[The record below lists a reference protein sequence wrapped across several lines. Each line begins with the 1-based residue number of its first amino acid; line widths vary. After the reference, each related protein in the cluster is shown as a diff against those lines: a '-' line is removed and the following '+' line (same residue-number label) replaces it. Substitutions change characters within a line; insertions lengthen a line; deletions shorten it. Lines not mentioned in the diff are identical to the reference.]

1 MPLNPLQNAVPTQ
14 QIPKE
19 APSYF
24 SPFFPQAPKATEE
37 ISIWKPPPTANE
49 PHLRSKAPKNQPST
63 PPQIPTVGATS
74 IYYSKQNS
82 FSKSKNNSI
91 DDGRAQ
97 LYQPK
102 VKKSLDE
109 IMWLGS
115 VSGFPVPAPPPPKV
129 EPTIRT
135 KLARK
140 PEAKSSAACLNAN
153 GYVMQRNL
161 PPKDTRTK
169 EQKKADEEA
178 EKKRKEDEEA
188 RRKRL
193 AAHSKKA
200 GEVKNNQA
208 EQRVRPSGR
217 RGKVFLP
224 IPLPQETA
232 QRSNRPNA
240 NHRPNLPENDTSYA
254 PSNPFLPQPI
264 ETTRRSNRRSEKPEK
279 PKVENEEESVW
290 MGLPQPI
297 ETVRRSNRKKPMGSG
312 GSGGSVDNKDGKDD
326 TKVTPIEILPEP
338 IESSRRSH
346 RPRKSQ
352 ESALPQPEETTGRSN
367 RPTAAPLQKVER
379 DPSTPTTSFFGPNIA
394 PQPYETTKRS
404 HRPISARPLIPQP
417 IETSRRSNRIRVPQ
431 PEMHL
436 EIEAQETPQPVTLSS
451 HSGHH
456 YLRRNSTT
464 KPNTPSLYPG
474 PGTFVRDRER
484 ERRLM
489 RKVWARPNDHVS
501 HLHEPVDSVPPSPI
515 GSPEQSRC
523 PSLSTSPTSSA
534 ASSTWEVSNKLNKT
548 VGTKAAR
555 RGSGEDGFGP
565 YILGLEK
572 DLRKEGAI
580 GSAGIKRER
589 AKEEVEH
596 PFPVVTEDKG
606 SEDKK
611 PKGATDGSGIR
622 SERSET
628 VRPLFTSA
636 ITDGVLEIKHP
647 QPRRASDGKAADD
660 YPICHSPVHGKFT
673 VPWGKKEGQIEE
685 RGGFNNS
692 RVPTDELDGPAPLN
706 INTTN
711 VNTQLPTPPDSL
723 PSSVSNKQFL
733 GGPRTAPPRVI
744 YTPMAPSPGYT
755 VASLPPRRKDDND
768 VEVTEEFINAVVT
781 YLSLHF
787 ESIAAKYDTEL
798 ALYTNT
804 SEAQVKS
811 DRRGAVR
818 KYVERWIT
826 ENPEMASG
834 EGRKGGF
841 W

>member
-1 MPLNPLQNAVPTQ
+1 MPLNPLQNAVPKQ

-24 SPFFPQAPKATEE
+24 APFFPQAPKATEGV
-37 ISIWKPPPTANE
+37 SIWKPHPNTNE
-49 PHLRSKAPKNQPST
+49 PHFRSKAPKNQPST
-63 PPQIPTVGATS
+63 PPQIPTVGAAS
-74 IYYSKQNS
+74 VHHSKQNS
-82 FSKSKNNSI
+82 FSSSKKNSI

-102 VKKSLDE
+102 VNKSLDE

-115 VSGFPVPAPPPPKV
+115 VLGFPVPAPPPPRV

-135 KLARK
+135 KLSRK

-153 GYVMQRNL
+153 DYVVQG
-161 PPKDTRTK
+161 DTRTE

-178 EKKRKEDEEA
+178 ERKRKEDEEA

-200 GEVKNNQA
+200 GEFRGNQG

-240 NHRPNLPENDTSYA
+240 NHRPNLPDNNTSYA
-254 PSNPFLPQPI
+254 PSHPFLPQPI
-264 ETTRRSNRRSEKPEK
+264 ETTRRSNRRPEK
-279 PKVENEEESVW
+279 AKVGSEESVW

-297 ETVRRSNRKKPMGSG
+297 ETVRRSNRKGPLVSRGSG
-312 GSGGSVDNKDGKDD
+312 GCSDNKDGKDD
-326 TKVTPIEILPEP
+326 TKPVSTEVLPEL
-338 IESSRRSH
+338 IGSSLRSH

-352 ESALPQPEETTGRSN
+352 ESTLPRPEETTRRSN
-367 RPTAAPLQKVER
+367 RPTATPVQGAEQDLP
-379 DPSTPTTSFFGPNIA
+379 TPTASFFGPNIV
-394 PQPYETTKRS
+394 PQPYETTRRS
-404 HRPISARPLIPQP
+404 HRPISARPLIPQLV
-417 IETSRRSNRIRVPQ
+417 ETSRRSNRVRVPQ

-436 EIEAQETPQPVTLSS
+436 VMEPENAPQPAALSS

-456 YLRRNSTT
+456 YLRRSSTT
-464 KPNTPSLYPG
+464 KPNTPGLYPTSG
-474 PGTFVRDRER
+474 AFARDPER
-484 ERRLM
+484 ERRVM

-501 HLHEPVDSVPPSPI
+501 HLHEPVDSAPPSPA

-523 PSLSTSPTSSA
+523 PSLSTSPTSST
-534 ASSTWEVSNKLNKT
+534 ASSTWETSNKLNKT
-548 VGTKAAR
+548 VGAKAAR
-555 RGSGEDGFGP
+555 RGSRGDGFGP
-565 YILGLEK
+565 YILGLGK
-572 DLRKEGAI
+572 DLLKEGVV

-589 AKEEVEH
+589 TKEEVEC
-596 PFPVVTEDKG
+596 PFPVVTEDKWSG
-606 SEDKK
+606 DKRTK
-611 PKGATDGSGIR
+611 VATDASGIR

-628 VRPLFTSA
+628 VRPKFTSA

-647 QPRRASDGKAADD
+647 QPRRASDEKAVDD
-660 YPICHSPVHGKFT
+660 YPICHSPVHGKFA
-673 VPWGKKEGQIEE
+673 VPWGKKEEQTEE
-685 RGGFNNS
+685 RGGFNSS
-692 RVPTDELDGPAPLN
+692 RIPTDEFDGPAPLN
-706 INTTN
+706 IGTAN

-723 PSSVSNKQFL
+723 PSSESNKQFL
-733 GGPRTAPPRVI
+733 GGPRIAPSRVI

-755 VASLPPRRKDDND
+755 VASLPPRRKGDND
-768 VEVTEEFINAVVT
+768 VEVTEEFVNALMV
-781 YLSLHF
+781 YLSLNY
-787 ESIAAKYDTEL
+787 ESIAAKYDAEL

-804 SEAQVKS
+804 SEAQVKA
-811 DRRGAVR
+811 DRKGVVR
-818 KYVERWIT
+818 KYVERWVS

>member
-1 MPLNPLQNAVPTQ
+1 MPLNPLQNAVPKQ

-24 SPFFPQAPKATEE
+24 SPFFPQAPQTTAE
-37 ISIWKPPPTANE
+37 ISIWKPPPTTGE
-49 PHLRSKAPKNQPST
+49 PHFRSKAPKNQPGT

-74 IYYSKQNS
+74 VNHSRQSS
-82 FSKSKNNSI
+82 FSRSKNNSI

-102 VKKSLDE
+102 VNKSLDE

-115 VSGFPVPAPPPPKV
+115 VSGFPVPAPPPPRV

-140 PEAKSSAACLNAN
+140 PAAIPSAACVNIN
-153 GYVMQRNL
+153 DYVMQRNFT
-161 PPKDTRTK
+161 KDTRTE

-188 RRKRL
+188 RRRRL

-200 GEVKNNQA
+200 GEVRNNQG

-240 NHRPNLPENDTSYA
+240 NHRPNLPENNTSYA

-264 ETTRRSNRRSEKPEK
+264 ETTRRSNRRPEK
-279 PKVENEEESVW
+279 LKVDSEESVW

-297 ETVRRSNRKKPMGSG
+297 ETVRRSNRKIPLGGRGSG
-312 GSGGSVDNKDGKDD
+312 GSSENKDGNNDSKPAF
-326 TKVTPIEILPEP
+326 TKTLPEP

-352 ESALPQPEETTGRSN
+352 ESALPQPEETSRRSN
-367 RPTAAPLQKVER
+367 RPTAAPAQKAGQ
-379 DPSTPTTSFFGPNIA
+379 DPPTPTTSFFGPSIV

-404 HRPISARPLIPQP
+404 YRPIAARPLIPQP
-417 IETSRRSNRIRVPQ
+417 IETSRRSNRVRVPQ

-436 EIEAQETPQPVTLSS
+436 ETEAQNTPQPVALSS

-456 YLRRNSTT
+456 YLRRSSTT
-464 KPNTPSLYPG
+464 KPNTPGLYPTSG
-474 PGTFVRDRER
+474 AFARDQER
-484 ERRLM
+484 ERRLV
-489 RKVWARPNDHVS
+489 KKLWARPNDHVS
-501 HLHEPVDSVPPSPI
+501 HLHEPVDSAPPSPA

-523 PSLSTSPTSSA
+523 PSLTTSPTSSA
-534 ASSTWEVSNKLNKT
+534 ASSAWEISDKLNKT
-548 VGTKAAR
+548 VGVKAVR
-555 RGSGEDGFGP
+555 RGSGGDEFGP

-572 DLRKEGAI
+572 GLRKEGAI

-589 AKEEVEH
+589 VKEEVECL
-596 PFPVVTEDKG
+596 FPVVTEGKG
-606 SEDKK
+606 GEDKK
-611 PKGATDGSGIR
+611 PKVATDGSGIR

-628 VRPLFTSA
+628 ARPKFISA
-636 ITDGVLEIKHP
+636 IVDGVLEIKHP
-647 QPRRASDGKAADD
+647 QPRQASDGNAVDD
-660 YPICHSPVHGKFT
+660 YPICHSPVRGKFT
-673 VPWGKKEGQIEE
+673 VPWGTKEEQAGE
-685 RGGFNNS
+685 RGGFNIS
-692 RVPTDELDGPAPLN
+692 RIPTDELDGPTPLN
-706 INTTN
+706 IGTTN
-711 VNTQLPTPPDSL
+711 MNAQLPTPPDSL
-723 PSSVSNKQFL
+723 PSSVSSKQFL
-733 GGPRTAPPRVI
+733 GGPRTAPSRAI
-744 YTPMAPSPGYT
+744 YSPMAPSPGYT
-755 VASLPPRRKDDND
+755 VASLPPRRKGDSD
-768 VEVTEEFINAVVT
+768 VEVTEEFVNAVMV
-781 YLSLHF
+781 YLSLNY
-787 ESIAAKYDTEL
+787 ESVAAKYDAEL
-798 ALYTNT
+798 VLYTNT
-804 SEAQVKS
+804 SEAQVKA
-811 DRRGAVR
+811 DRKGVVR
-818 KYVERWIT
+818 KYIERWIS

>member
-1 MPLNPLQNAVPTQ
+1 MPLNPLQNAVPKQ

-24 SPFFPQAPKATEE
+24 SPFFPQAPKATED

-49 PHLRSKAPKNQPST
+49 PYFRSKAPKNQPST
-63 PPQIPTVGATS
+63 PRQIPTVGAAS
-74 IYYSKQNS
+74 VYPSKQNS
-82 FSKSKNNSI
+82 FSRSKNNSI

-102 VKKSLDE
+102 VNKSLDE

-115 VSGFPVPAPPPPKV
+115 VSGFPVPAPPPPRI

-140 PEAKSSAACLNAN
+140 PEAKSSAACLNTD
-153 GYVMQRNL
+153 GYVTQGNL
-161 PPKDTRTK
+161 PFKDTRTE

-178 EKKRKEDEEA
+178 ERKRKEDEEA

-200 GEVKNNQA
+200 GEVKNNQG
-208 EQRVRPSGR
+208 EPRVRPSGR

-240 NHRPNLPENDTSYA
+240 NHRPNLPENNTSYA
-254 PSNPFLPQPI
+254 PSHPFLPQPI
-264 ETTRRSNRRSEKPEK
+264 ETTRRSNRRSER
-279 PKVENEEESVW
+279 PKAGSDESVW

-297 ETVRRSNRKKPMGSG
+297 ETVRRSNRKGPLGSRG
-312 GSGGSVDNKDGKDD
+312 GRGSSDNKDGKGD
-326 TKVTPIEILPEP
+326 TKPVSTEILPEP

-346 RPRKSQ
+346 RPRKSE
-352 ESALPQPEETTGRSN
+352 ESALPQPEETTRRSN
-367 RPTAAPLQKVER
+367 RPTAAPVSRAGQ
-379 DPSTPTTSFFGPNIA
+379 DPPTPTTSFFGPNIV
-394 PQPYETTKRS
+394 PQPYETTRRS
-404 HRPISARPLIPQP
+404 YRPISARPLIPQP
-417 IETSRRSNRIRVPQ
+417 IETSRRSNRVRIPQ

-436 EIEAQETPQPVTLSS
+436 EIEAQDTPQPVALSS

-464 KPNTPSLYPG
+464 KPNTPGLYPASG
-474 PGTFVRDRER
+474 AFVRDRGR
-484 ERRLM
+484 ERRLV
-489 RKVWARPNDHVS
+489 KKGCARPNDHVS
-501 HLHEPVDSVPPSPI
+501 HLHEPVDSVPPSPVD
-515 GSPEQSRC
+515 SPEQSRC

-548 VGTKAAR
+548 IGAKAVR
-555 RGSGEDGFGP
+555 RGSGKDGFGP
-565 YILGLEK
+565 YILSLEK
-572 DLRKEGAI
+572 GLQKQGAV
-580 GSAGIKRER
+580 GGAGIKREH
-589 AKEEVEH
+589 AKEEVEY

-606 SEDKK
+606 REDKK
-611 PKGATDGSGIR
+611 PKVATDGSGIR

-628 VRPLFTSA
+628 VRPKFTSA

-647 QPRRASDGKAADD
+647 QPRQASDERVTDD

-673 VPWGKKEGQIEE
+673 VPWGKKEELIEE
-685 RGGFNNS
+685 RGGFDS
-692 RVPTDELDGPAPLN
+692 SCIPTDELDGPPPLN
-706 INTTN
+706 ISAMN

-723 PSSVSNKQFL
+723 PSSVSGKQFL
-733 GGPRTAPPRVI
+733 GGPRTTPSRVI

-755 VASLPPRRKDDND
+755 VASLPPRQKEDNG
-768 VEVTEEFINAVVT
+768 VKVTEEFVNAVMV
-781 YLSLHF
+781 YLSLNY
-787 ESIAAKYDTEL
+787 ESIAAKYDAEL
-798 ALYTNT
+798 AVYTDS
-804 SEAQVKS
+804 SEAQVKA
-811 DRRGAVR
+811 DRKGVVR
-818 KYVERWIT
+818 KYIERWIS

>member
-1 MPLNPLQNAVPTQ
+1 MPLNPLQNAVPKQ

-24 SPFFPQAPKATEE
+24 SPFFPQTPKLTEE
-37 ISIWKPPPTANE
+37 ISVWKPPPTANE

-74 IYYSKQNS
+74 VHRSKRNS
-82 FSKSKNNSI
+82 FSRSKNNVI
-91 DDGRAQ
+91 DNGKAQ

-102 VKKSLDE
+102 VNKSLDE

-115 VSGFPVPAPPPPKV
+115 VSGFPVPAPPPPRV

-135 KLARK
+135 KLSRK

-153 GYVMQRNL
+153 NYVVQGDL
-161 PPKDTRTK
+161 PSRDTRT
-169 EQKKADEEA
+169 EGQKKADEEA

-200 GEVKNNQA
+200 GDAKNNQG

-240 NHRPNLPENDTSYA
+240 NHRPNLPENNTSYA
-254 PSNPFLPQPI
+254 PSHPFLPQPI
-264 ETTRRSNRRSEKPEK
+264 ETTRRSNRRPEK
-279 PKVENEEESVW
+279 PKVEGEESVW

-297 ETVRRSNRKKPMGSG
+297 ETVRRSNRKSPLGSR
-312 GSGGSVDNKDGKDD
+312 GSRGSLGDKDGNDN
-326 TKVTPIEILPEP
+326 TKPTSTEVLPEP

-352 ESALPQPEETTGRSN
+352 ESALPQPEETTRRSN
-367 RPTAAPLQKVER
+367 RPMATPAQRAGQ
-379 DPSTPTTSFFGPNIA
+379 DPPTPTTSFFGPNIVL
-394 PQPYETTKRS
+394 QPYETTRRS

-417 IETSRRSNRIRVPQ
+417 IETSRRSNRVRVPQ

-436 EIEAQETPQPVTLSS
+436 EMEAQNTPQPVALSS

-456 YLRRNSTT
+456 YLRRSSTT
-464 KPNTPSLYPG
+464 KPNTPGLYPAS
-474 PGTFVRDRER
+474 GTSVRGLER
-484 ERRLM
+484 ERRLV

-501 HLHEPVDSVPPSPI
+501 HLHEPVDSVPPSPV

-534 ASSTWEVSNKLNKT
+534 ASSTWETSNRLNKT
-548 VGTKAAR
+548 VGVKTAGR
-555 RGSGEDGFGP
+555 VSGGGGFGP

-572 DLRKEGAI
+572 DLQKEGAI

-589 AKEEVEH
+589 AKEEVEY
-596 PFPVVTEDKG
+596 PFPVVTEDKWSG
-606 SEDKK
+606 DKK
-611 PKGATDGSGIR
+611 SKVATDGSGIR

-628 VRPLFTSA
+628 VRPKFTSA

-647 QPRRASDGKAADD
+647 QPRQAFDEKAADD

-673 VPWGKKEGQIEE
+673 VPWGKKDGQTEE
-685 RGGFNNS
+685 RGGFNHS
-692 RVPTDELDGPAPLN
+692 HILTDESDGPAPLN
-706 INTTN
+706 ISTTN
-711 VNTQLPTPPDSL
+711 ANAQLPTPPDSL
-723 PSSVSNKQFL
+723 PSSVSNKQFF
-733 GGPRTAPPRVI
+733 GSPRSAPSRAI

-755 VASLPPRRKDDND
+755 VASLPPRRKGDND
-768 VEVTEEFINAVVT
+768 VEVTEEFVNALMV
-781 YLSLHF
+781 YLSLNY
-787 ESIAAKYDTEL
+787 ESIAARYDKEL

-804 SEAQVKS
+804 SEAQVKA
-811 DRRGAVR
+811 DRKGVVR
-818 KYVERWIT
+818 KYIERWIS

>member
-1 MPLNPLQNAVPTQ
+1 MPLNPLQNAVPKQ

-24 SPFFPQAPKATEE
+24 SPFFPQAPQTTAE
-37 ISIWKPPPTANE
+37 ISIWKPPPTTGE
-49 PHLRSKAPKNQPST
+49 PHFRSKAPKNQPGT

-74 IYYSKQNS
+74 VNHSRQSS
-82 FSKSKNNSI
+82 FSRSKNNSI

-102 VKKSLDE
+102 VNKSLDE

-115 VSGFPVPAPPPPKV
+115 VSGFPVPAPPPPRV

-140 PEAKSSAACLNAN
+140 PAAIPSAACVNIN
-153 GYVMQRNL
+153 DYVMQRNFT
-161 PPKDTRTK
+161 KDTRTE

-188 RRKRL
+188 RRRRL

-200 GEVKNNQA
+200 GEVRNNQG

-240 NHRPNLPENDTSYA
+240 NHRPNLPENNTSYA

-264 ETTRRSNRRSEKPEK
+264 ETTRRSNRRPEK
-279 PKVENEEESVW
+279 LKVDSEESVW

-297 ETVRRSNRKKPMGSG
+297 ETVRRSNRKIPLGGRGSG
-312 GSGGSVDNKDGKDD
+312 GSSENKDGNNDSKPAF
-326 TKVTPIEILPEP
+326 TKTLPEP

-352 ESALPQPEETTGRSN
+352 ESALPQPEETSRRSN
-367 RPTAAPLQKVER
+367 RPTAAPAQTAGQ
-379 DPSTPTTSFFGPNIA
+379 DPPTPTTSFFGPSIV

-404 HRPISARPLIPQP
+404 YRPIAARPLIPQP
-417 IETSRRSNRIRVPQ
+417 IETSRRSNRVRVPQ

-436 EIEAQETPQPVTLSS
+436 ETEAQNTPQPVALSS

-456 YLRRNSTT
+456 YLRRSSTT
-464 KPNTPSLYPG
+464 KPNTPGLYPTSG
-474 PGTFVRDRER
+474 AFARDQER
-484 ERRLM
+484 ERRLV
-489 RKVWARPNDHVS
+489 KKLWARPNDHVS
-501 HLHEPVDSVPPSPI
+501 HLHEPVDSAPPSPA

-523 PSLSTSPTSSA
+523 PSLTTSPTSSA
-534 ASSTWEVSNKLNKT
+534 ASSAWEISDKLNKT
-548 VGTKAAR
+548 VGVKAVR
-555 RGSGEDGFGP
+555 RGSGGDEFGP

-572 DLRKEGAI
+572 GLRKEGAI

-589 AKEEVEH
+589 VKEEVECL
-596 PFPVVTEDKG
+596 FPVVTEGKG
-606 SEDKK
+606 GEDKK
-611 PKGATDGSGIR
+611 PKVATDGSGIR

-628 VRPLFTSA
+628 ARPKFISA
-636 ITDGVLEIKHP
+636 IVDGVLEIKHP
-647 QPRRASDGKAADD
+647 QPRQASDGNAVDD
-660 YPICHSPVHGKFT
+660 YPICYSPVRGKFT
-673 VPWGKKEGQIEE
+673 VLWGTKEEQAGE
-685 RGGFNNS
+685 RGGFNIS
-692 RVPTDELDGPAPLN
+692 RIPTDELDGPTPLN
-706 INTTN
+706 IGTTN
-711 VNTQLPTPPDSL
+711 MNAQLPTPPDSL
-723 PSSVSNKQFL
+723 PSSVSSKQFL
-733 GGPRTAPPRVI
+733 GGPRTAPSRAI
-744 YTPMAPSPGYT
+744 YSPMAPSPGYT
-755 VASLPPRRKDDND
+755 VASLPPRRKGDSD
-768 VEVTEEFINAVVT
+768 VEVTEEFVNAVMV
-781 YLSLHF
+781 YLSLNY
-787 ESIAAKYDTEL
+787 ESVAAKYDAEL
-798 ALYTNT
+798 VLYTNT
-804 SEAQVKS
+804 SEAQVKA
-811 DRRGAVR
+811 DRKGVVR
-818 KYVERWIT
+818 KYIERWIS